1 MKQNRRKS
9 ANPHTR
15 AFFVVGK
22 RCGQTEYL
30 RRFPDMQFERKAQ
43 EREKETC
50 QALVVQQEAANV
62 VITVN
67 FCT

>member
-1 MKQNRRKS
+1 
-9 ANPHTR
+9 
-15 AFFVVGK
+15 
-22 RCGQTEYL
+22 
-30 RRFPDMQFERKAQ
+30 MQFERKAQ

-50 QALVVQQEAANV
+50 QALVVQQEAPNV